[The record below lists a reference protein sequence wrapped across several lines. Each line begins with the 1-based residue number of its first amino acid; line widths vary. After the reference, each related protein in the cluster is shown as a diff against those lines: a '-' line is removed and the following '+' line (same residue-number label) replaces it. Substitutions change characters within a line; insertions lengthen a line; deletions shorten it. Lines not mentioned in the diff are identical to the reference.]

1 MRHVQSPCDPEH
13 VRLRCLIV
21 DDSEAFLA
29 AASMSLARDGIEV
42 LDTASTSAEA
52 LRFAQTQR
60 PDVVLVDVNLGGESG
75 FDLARTLVER
85 FPELGSSVVLIS
97 TREERDYGGLIA
109 ASPAVGFLRK
119 TELSAKALRE
129 MVSATAS
136 DPWGMS
142 P

>member
-1 MRHVQSPCDPEH
+1 MRRVRSPCDPEH

-52 LRFAQTQR
+52 LHFAQTQR

-75 FDLARTLVER
+75 FDLARELVER

-97 TREERDYGGLIA
+97 TREERDYGNLVA

-129 MVSATAS
+129 MVSATPS
-136 DPWGMS
+136 DPW
-142 P
+142 

>member
-1 MRHVQSPCDPEH
+1 MRPASLLCDPEH

-42 LDTASTSAEA
+42 LETASTSAEA
-52 LRFAQTQR
+52 LRYAQTQR
-60 PDVVLVDVNLGGESG
+60 PDIVLVDVNLGRESG
-75 FDLARTLVER
+75 FDLARQLVER
-85 FPELGSSVVLIS
+85 FPELRSSVVLIS

-119 TELSAKALRE
+119 TELSAEALRE
-129 MVSATAS
+129 VVSAAAS
-136 DPWGMS
+136 DPEGAS